1 MAHAFL
7 LSAIT
12 WDPFIRGVLII
23 AVAFIVLPG
32 SVYLLLA
39 TNTGARL
46 GFLLATAGITGWIFV
61 MAIIWAVF
69 GIGDIGRAA
78 SWKTS
83 EIIVGDVS
91 TSTTLTDF
99 PKGFK
104 VIPATDP
111 EFADV
116 SSAVDKTLTTGA
128 GRFTAPFSAATD
140 YVQLQHYRKDPTT
153 VWHIRKHKITP
164 YGHDKHIDVIQV
176 QPVLPAPDT
185 GGAPPAPTPDK
196 SKPVTT
202 VVLVRDL
209 GSLRQPPIFIAI
221 ASGIIFFVA
230 CYVLHRRDKE
240 IMAARAEAEAG
251 RGRVPAGAGA
261 RG

>member
-1 MAHAFL
+1 MAHAL
-7 LSAIT
+7 ALGAIT
-12 WDPFIRGVLII
+12 WDPFIRGVLIV

-46 GFLLATAGITGWIFV
+46 GFLLAAAGLTGWIFV
-61 MAIIWAVF
+61 MAIVWAVF
-69 GIGDIGRAA
+69 GIGDAGRVP

-83 EIIVGDVS
+83 EIITGNIS
-91 TSTTLTDF
+91 QSTTLTDF

-104 VIPATDP
+104 EIPPTDP
-111 EFADV
+111 EFSDV
-116 SSAVDKTLTTGA
+116 SSAADKALTAGA

-140 YVQLQHYRKDPTT
+140 YVQISHWRHDPTT
-153 VWHIRKHKITP
+153 VWHIRHHKITP
-164 YGHDKHIDVIQV
+164 FGHAKHIDVVQV

-196 SKPVTT
+196 SKPITT

-209 GSLRQPPIFIAI
+209 GSLRQPPIVIAI
-221 ASGIIFFVA
+221 ASGLVFLVV
-230 CYVLHRRDKE
+230 CYVLHTRDKE
-240 IMAARAEAEAG
+240 IMAARAAETGGSRERELVGAG
-251 RGRVPAGAGA
+251 RG
-261 RG
+261 